1 MTYVIDASAILAVLL
16 DEEGAARVLEV
27 MEQCTVSAV
36 NLSEVVAKLSERGA
50 DDTTIASATA
60 FFAERAESFDVS
72 QAMDAGLLRMA
83 TRIAGLS
90 LGDRACLA
98 MAQAKGA
105 TALTADQA
113 WMTLDLDVR
122 IEAIR

>member
-27 MEQCTVSAV
+27 MEQCAVSAV

>member
-36 NLSEVVAKLSERGA
+36 NLSEVVAKLSEMGA